1 MSLPPCSIMFPQ
13 PQPRKDGKLLGH
25 HGAEHQWGRTAANT
39 KWDTQEQAFGKRN
52 CQPTHPDGYVEAPQ
66 EVISVVLSGPRCPIC
81 AGRLDN
87 LFEIPGG
94 SRMVSH
100 LWPLRSPHLLAPVAK
115 LRVRGSRVPPAPPA
129 HALQADDLIQLPAR
143 FHQGHIIVVIPG
155 WGGGLACLQ
164 LSLALTAP
172 SRSAQTR
179 GTRTPALQGTEPL
192 PDVQVQLV
200 CAHVLDLT
208 VRRTERRV
216 QVMPCPVLG
225 RGQFL
230 SLGFLLWKVG
240 TGPALRFPGAGTET
254 TYGHSCPRISW
265 HHRRPR
271 LATPP
276 PNQTRSLTRGSAPS
290 TRGSG
295 CCS

>member
-1 MSLPPCSIMFPQ
+1 MFPQ

-94 SRMVSH
+94 SRMVSC
-100 LWPLRSPHLLAPVAK
+100 LWPLRSPHPLAPVAK

-155 WGGGLACLQ
+155 RGGGGAW
-164 LSLALTAP
+164 
-172 SRSAQTR
+172 
-179 GTRTPALQGTEPL
+179 
-192 PDVQVQLV
+192 LV
-200 CAHVLDLT
+200 C
-208 VRRTERRV
+208 
-216 QVMPCPVLG
+216 
-225 RGQFL
+225 
-230 SLGFLLWKVG
+230 S
-240 TGPALRFPGAGTET
+240 
-254 TYGHSCPRISW
+254 
-265 HHRRPR
+265 
-271 LATPP
+271 
-276 PNQTRSLTRGSAPS
+276 SAWL
-290 TRGSG
+290 
-295 CCS
+295 

>member
-100 LWPLRSPHLLAPVAK
+100 LWPLRSPHLLAP
-115 LRVRGSRVPPAPPA
+115 LSCPSWEWEGR
-129 HALQADDLIQLPAR
+129 
-143 FHQGHIIVVIPG
+143 
-155 WGGGLACLQ
+155 GGLAAT
-164 LSLALTAP
+164 SLLL
-172 SRSAQTR
+172 
-179 GTRTPALQGTEPL
+179 PATLGLGEGGIGSE
-192 PDVQVQLV
+192 VKEGA
-200 CAHVLDLT
+200 AH
-208 VRRTERRV
+208 
-216 QVMPCPVLG
+216 G
-225 RGQFL
+225 
-230 SLGFLLWKVG
+230 
-240 TGPALRFPGAGTET
+240 GPGV
-254 TYGHSCPRISW
+254 
-265 HHRRPR
+265 
-271 LATPP
+271 
-276 PNQTRSLTRGSAPS
+276 
-290 TRGSG
+290 
-295 CCS
+295 